1 MGKQPVDL
9 CTDNAYSCKTL
20 NPDTKLF
27 FMLSSKEFR
36 KLALS
41 FPEAVELPHFEK
53 TSFRIGKKIFA
64 TLTEKENKACLKL
77 SAPDQDVFTLFD
89 KSIIYPVPNKWGK
102 QGWTFVELTRVR
114 KKMLIDVLTTA
125 YYEVAPKR
133 LRKQYYNNDK
143 NAG

>member
-1 MGKQPVDL
+1 MDL
-9 CTDNAYSCKTL
+9 CTDNAYSRKIL
-20 NPDTKLF
+20 ISIQGY
-27 FMLSSKEFR
+27 FMISIKEFR

-41 FPEAVELPHFEK
+41 FPETVELPHFEK

-64 TLTEKENKACLKL
+64 TLNEKEKKVCLKL
-77 SAPDQDVFTLFD
+77 SVTDQDVFSLFD

-114 KKMLIDVLTTA
+114 KKMLVDALTSA
-125 YYEVAPKR
+125 YGEVSPKR
-133 LRKQYYNNDK
+133 TGKQYADNDK